1 MNVRLINIGKTTVPY
16 LKEGELVYEKR
27 LKHYCNFEEIILK
40 NIKNVR
46 NMSKNELKFKEGNL
60 ILNLIHSSDN
70 VFLLDEKG
78 EQFSSEELSSFI
90 KKKYKST
97 RTLIF
102 IIGGAFG
109 YSDEVYNIFKS
120 KLSISKMTF
129 SHQMVKLIFKEQLYR
144 AFTILK
150 GEKYHH

>member
-1 MNVRLINIGKTTVPY
+1 MNIKLIVFGKTKSEH
-16 LKEGELVYEKR
+16 LSALEKNYEKR

-40 NIKNVR
+40 NIKNVK
-46 NMSKNELKFKEGNL
+46 NMSKNELKLKEGKL

-70 VFLLDEKG
+70 VFLLDNKG
-78 EQFSSEELSSFI
+78 EQFSSEELSNFI

-109 YSDEVYNIFKS
+109 HSDELHYKFKY

-144 AFTILK
+144 AFTIIK
-150 GEKYHH
+150 NEKYHH

>member
-1 MNVRLINIGKTTVPY
+1 MNIKLIVFGKTKSKHQSA
-16 LKEGELVYEKR
+16 LEKDYEKR